1 MWVGYSMIQ
10 FIEFLNRK
18 PVFSWTNEHCNGWI
32 FVLSCILF
40 VVVTVL
46 CIVREC
52 KEILDLKEY
61 TKQIAKKASKKR

>member
-1 MWVGYSMIQ
+1 MDKLLD
-10 FIEFLNRK
+10 FLNRK

-40 VVVTVL
+40 VAVTVL
-46 CIVREC
+46 CIVKEC
-52 KEILDLKEY
+52 KEVLDLKELY